1 MKKTKRKNVAKKIA
15 TMKDSDLLRL
25 KKDMDKKKAGTKE
38 PQTNLQSAVSEKSED
53 RKDEED
59 AEPK

>member
-1 MKKTKRKNVAKKIA
+1 MAKKVA

-25 KKDMDKKKAGTKE
+25 KKDMDKKKAGIKE
-38 PQTNLQSAVSEKSED
+38 PQTNLQSAVSEKSEE